1 MRALLFTTLLA
12 LLAGCGATCPR
23 EDAATTAGPTAGAS
37 AGGEAPAPTVVY
49 ARLPN
54 EAPPIQQQ
62 PVTPQPSPR
71 AAVEQTVGVATVRV
85 DYSSPAARGRTVW
98 GDVVPYGQLWRAG
111 ANAPTRIEISEP
123 STIFGASVPAGVYTL
138 LVTPAET
145 GEWTVILNTDP
156 QGRGYQGHDPANDVA
171 RGTVPAADAPSRE
184 RLAYSF
190 EDTTDASTHLVLD
203 WAGKRIA
210 LPITFDTPALV
221 DARIEA
227 VVGQAWRP
235 HFNAGRYLLEQ
246 PGQQARAL
254 EMLERS
260 VAIQST
266 WWNEWFLA
274 RALHANGRAAE
285 AISHAERALEIGAQ
299 DPVMSNF
306 FAPQI
311 RAALEEWR

>member
-1 MRALLFTTLLA
+1 MRALLFTSLLA
-12 LLAGCGATCPR
+12 LLAGCSASCPR
-23 EDAATTAGPTAGAS
+23 EEAIATAAPS

-49 ARLPN
+49 ARLPT

-85 DYSSPAARGRTVW
+85 DYSSPAARGRAVW
-98 GDVVPYGQLWRAG
+98 GDLVPYGQLWRAG
-111 ANAPTRIEISEP
+111 ANAPTRIELSEP
-123 STIFGASVPAGVYTL
+123 STIFGAQVPAGVYTL
-138 LVTPAET
+138 IVTPAET
-145 GEWTVILNTDP
+145 GDWTVILNTDP

-171 RGTVPAADAPSRE
+171 RGTVAPADAPTRE
-184 RLAYSF
+184 RLAYTF
-190 EDTTDASTHLVLD
+190 EDTTDTSTNLVLD

-210 LPITFDTPALV
+210 LPITFDTAALV
-221 DARIEA
+221 DARIDA

-235 HFNAGRYLLEQ
+235 HFNAGRYLLDQ

-274 RALHANGRAAE
+274 RALHANGRTAD
-285 AISHAERALEIGAQ
+285 AITHAERALEIGAQ
-299 DPVMSNF
+299 DSVMSNF